1 MYCAKC
7 GTQIDDAAVIC
18 PQCGCPTE
26 NFNQFQQAQSN
37 VQQTVH
43 VNVTAPAA
51 PTVSAKSRTAALV
64 LAIFLGGLGI
74 HKFYLG
80 RVGMGILYL
89 CTGGLFGIGWLIDII
104 TIAVGSARDGF
115 GLPVLDW

>member
-26 NFNQFQQAQSN
+26 NFHQFQQAQSN

-51 PTVSAKSRTAALV
+51 PAVSAKSRTAALV

-89 CTGGLFGIGWLIDII
+89 FTGGLLGIGWLIDII